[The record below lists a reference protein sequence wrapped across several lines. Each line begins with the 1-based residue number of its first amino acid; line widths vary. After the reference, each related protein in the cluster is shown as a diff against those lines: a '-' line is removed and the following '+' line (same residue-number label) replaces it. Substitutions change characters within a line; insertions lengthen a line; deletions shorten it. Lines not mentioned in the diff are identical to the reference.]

1 MGTTGSTEI
10 EMLAYREAMSLDV
23 PALVNGLN
31 DLLGARLVAYI
42 GSVKETRAVRQWASR
57 ERAPSQ
63 AVIRR
68 LRDAYQIARV
78 LTETNHSEV
87 VQAWFQGMNPVLEGT
102 PPARLLR
109 DSESDET
116 AHRVLLA
123 ARSFTEWPQPATEFS
138 P

>member
-1 MGTTGSTEI
+1 M
-10 EMLAYREAMSLDV
+10 
-23 PALVNGLN
+23 
-31 DLLGARLVAYI
+31 
-42 GSVKETRAVRQWASR
+42 RQWASR

-123 ARSFTEWPQPATEFS
+123 ARSFTEWPQPATEIS